1 MNMIRCPV
9 CNAMLDEMNFPKVR
23 CPNCE
28 AVIETKRSRVQTDLP
43 PPPSYQRVS
52 RDAEEGRIPEA
63 RIERKPEL
71 WERPSPPGAHDG
83 YHPPPVPY
91 YPPGYGPDPSYPSGY
106 GPPPYY
112 PPGYGPAPYYPPG
125 YMYPPPMR
133 PRLNVS
139 DMIADSFNLYR
150 DHLQTFIR
158 FWALPGVLSIV
169 LLVMIEYITRNIESM
184 EWGDVKMFILVLIP
198 LYVLLLVVQI
208 LFSGGVIA
216 MTLETVRK
224 GRPTVDT
231 GFGIIKERGGKIVL
245 TSLAVSFITGIGFV
259 LCIIPGFLFCYWY
272 FFAVTIVTLEGFA
285 TGDAL
290 TRSKEFS
297 TGQRALG
304 FIIILLLV
312 VGMMNMIGSM
322 FSVMLSFMSEDLRYA
337 GSVISGIVSWIVAP
351 YIYIATAYY
360 YIRGSGL
367 DAVPG
372 SEDLSSPPENPPPHD
387 FIPQPG
393 QPPLHQDED

>member
-1 MNMIRCPV
+1 MDMIRCPV

-28 AVIETKRSRVQTDLP
+28 TVIDTNRSRVKTDLP
-43 PPPSYQRVS
+43 SPPSYQRVS
-52 RDAEEGRIPEA
+52 DDVEEGRIPEA
-63 RIERKPEL
+63 RIERKPEQR
-71 WERPSPPGAHDG
+71 EEPSTPTPPVE
-83 YHPPPVPY
+83 YRPPPDPYYPQGYGPAPY
-91 YPPGYGPDPSYPSGY
+91 YPPGYGPS
-106 GPPPYY
+106 PYY
-112 PPGYGPAPYYPPG
+112 PPGYGPAPYGPPG
-125 YMYPPPMR
+125 YMYPPPMK

-139 DMIADSFNLYR
+139 DMIADSFNLYK
-150 DHLQTFIR
+150 DHLQTFMK
-158 FWALPGVLSIV
+158 FWALPGILSII
-169 LLVMIEYITRNIESM
+169 LLLMIEYITRNIESM
-184 EWGDVKMFILVLIP
+184 EWGDIKMFILVLIP
-198 LYVLLLVVQI
+198 LYILLLVVQI

-231 GFGIIKERGGKIVL
+231 GFEIIRERGGRIVL

-285 TGDAL
+285 TRDAL

-297 TGQRALG
+297 TGQRALT

-322 FSVMLSFMSEDLRYA
+322 FSVMLSFMSEDLTYA
-337 GSVISGIVSWIVAP
+337 GSVISGIIFWIVAP

-367 DAVPG
+367 DMVHEPG
-372 SEDLSSPPENPPPHD
+372 DYG
-387 FIPQPG
+387 PQPNLILPPD
-393 QPPLHQDED
+393 QPPVHPDEY